1 MTDQTVIKTYFSA
14 NGTPTARIVATHD
27 TYGNVSAESAGTYC
41 HTTAHTRVTREPYL
55 AHLHRPYYEDTQVPQ
70 TDGPIAR
77 AWERYSDEYDT
88 DDAIEMLERYA
99 RIFHPMTP
107 VITTTLQTGY
117 SQGDWVGIVSWME
130 EHNQDRQPGEPA
142 YEAATR
148 AAQQIRDHH
157 EIMGAVARG
166 QFWDVE
172 LQTPTFTFEST
183 DDGNVYTATAEW
195 EEDDSNGPTYT
206 LCMEEFSPWA
216 ELIEYA
222 EESFDVPA
230 HHTSNTDTYE
240 P

>member
-1 MTDQTVIKTYFSA
+1 MTEQTVIKTYFHA
-14 NGTPTARIVATHD
+14 NGAPAARIVATRTD
-27 TYGNVSAESAGTYC
+27 EDFGEKAGTYC

-88 DDAIEMLERYA
+88 DDALEMLERYA

-107 VITTTLQTGY
+107 VITATLQTGY
-117 SQGDWVGIVSWME
+117 SQGDWVEIVSWME

-142 YEAATR
+142 YEAAAR

-157 EIMGAVARG
+157 DIMEAVSRG
-166 QFWDVE
+166 QFWTVE
-172 LQTPTFTFEST
+172 LQTPSFTFETT
-183 DDGNVYTATAEW
+183 DDEDAYTVTADW
-195 EEDDSNGPTYT
+195 QEDDEGPYLT
-206 LCMEEFSPWA
+206 LAMEEFSPWA

-222 EESFDVPA
+222 EESFNTPA
-230 HHTSNTDTYE
+230 HHTSTTDTYE
-240 P
+240 I